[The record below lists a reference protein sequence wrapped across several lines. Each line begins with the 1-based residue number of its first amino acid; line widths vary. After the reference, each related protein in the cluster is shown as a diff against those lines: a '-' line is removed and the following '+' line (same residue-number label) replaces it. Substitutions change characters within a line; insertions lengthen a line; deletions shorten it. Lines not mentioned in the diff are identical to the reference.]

1 MSVSLLLIEDNED
14 LLANLYAYFEPL
26 GYTLDCARNGPAGLN
41 MALNGDFD
49 CIILDIGLPGLDG
62 LSLCRALR
70 RERGQSVPVLMLTA
84 RDAVPDR
91 VAGLDAGADDYLL
104 KPFSLRELDARVR
117 ALLRR
122 SSRPGAVS
130 GIGPAVAAAD
140 GSAPGIGCG
149 TASGA
154 AVTPGVLAWGDVR
167 LNAAEHT
174 ASRQGRA
181 LRLSPAAF
189 RVLTALLR
197 AAPSLV
203 RREELERLL
212 WGDDAPEGSALRNH
226 IHEVRRELDK
236 PFAEPLL
243 ETVPHVG
250 YRLRQP
256 AEPRQ

>member
-26 GYTLDCARNGPAGLN
+26 GYTLDCARNGPAGLS

-122 SSRPGAVS
+122 SSRPGT
-130 GIGPAVAAAD
+130 AAD
-140 GSAPGIGCG
+140 GSASGIGCG

-167 LNAAEHT
+167 LNATEHT
-174 ASRQGRA
+174 ATRQGRT